1 MFQMNNLFIP
11 YESSVGESYL
21 GSVWVQMGNIH
32 MYQKSFFFVS
42 VLFFKFNI
50 NVLEGLYKL
59 LRCVQPL
66 GELMK
71 KSE

>member
-32 MYQKSFFFVS
+32 IYQKSLFFVS

-50 NVLEGLYKL
+50 NVLEGLY
-59 LRCVQPL
+59 
-66 GELMK
+66 
-71 KSE
+71 